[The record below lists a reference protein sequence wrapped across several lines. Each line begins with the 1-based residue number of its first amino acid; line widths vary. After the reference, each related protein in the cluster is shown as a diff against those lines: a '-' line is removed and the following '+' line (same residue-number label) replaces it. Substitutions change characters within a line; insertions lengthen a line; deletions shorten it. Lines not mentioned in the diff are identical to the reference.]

1 MRLASAVSTWSWL
14 ASALSKTFCACSR
27 AVFKRKRE
35 SSVFPTLSRALIS
48 STNFF
53 KASLLATFGVAC
65 SATAGVARA
74 GSVVG
79 TAGVVATSGLTSAVS
94 AWTT

>member
-14 ASALSKTFCACSR
+14 ASTFAKTSCACSN
-27 AVFKRKRE
+27 AVFKRKRD
-35 SSVFPTLSRALIS
+35 SSVFPALSRTLIS

-53 KASLLATFGVAC
+53 KASLLAAFGVAC

-79 TAGVVATSGLTSAVS
+79 TAGVVATSGLISA
-94 AWTT
+94 AAGAA